1 MTKSV
6 SHPILTQDSKIR
18 DDISRGLI
26 CDMLQ
31 FLTCIAV
38 FIIYFELSKL
48 VFIFM
53 WRKPY
58 KYQFQYQPATNIS
71 PLASA
76 LGLILEPLGPR
87 ADTGALDLAMYYHV
101 TYGKYI
107 NKY

>member
-38 FIIYFELSKL
+38 FIIYFEFSKL

-71 PLASA
+71 PLAF
-76 LGLILEPLGPR
+76 GPR